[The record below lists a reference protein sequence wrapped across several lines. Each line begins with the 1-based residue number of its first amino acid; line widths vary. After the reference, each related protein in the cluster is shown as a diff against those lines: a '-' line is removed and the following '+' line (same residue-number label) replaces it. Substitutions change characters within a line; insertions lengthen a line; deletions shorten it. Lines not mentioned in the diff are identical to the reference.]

1 MASRCTVRDHI
12 KGTFQVG
19 FNYVRVVDRYFPIFD
34 FDIETGAI
42 DRRCFPC
49 RQLGKFGAATFDVS
63 GVGEALGKG
72 CLGKL
77 GAATFDVSGVGE
89 ALGDGRTCG

>member
-1 MASRCTVRDHI
+1 MDHT
-12 KGTFQVG
+12 KGTFHIG
-19 FNYVRVVDRYFPIFD
+19 FNYVCVVDRYFPIFD

-63 GVGEALGKG
+63 GVGEGRSA
-72 CLGKL
+72 CFGKL